1 MKIHNPSQGML
12 LRLNNNNKSAS
23 RNKGVSIK
31 IGREKRSREEKNQRN
46 TVRRDILIITIYI
59 SLVQK
64 NTCVCNVRIQ
74 VFNDREDFIFTLQ

>member
-1 MKIHNPSQGML
+1 MKIHDPSQGML
-12 LRLNNNNKSAS
+12 LRLNNNNKSES

-46 TVRRDILIITIYI
+46 TVRRDIPIITTYI

-64 NTCVCNVRIQ
+64 TYVCNVRIQ
-74 VFNDREDFIFTLQ
+74 VFNDREDYIFTLQ